1 MVFTMIRKIK
11 QSFYRIIFNKK
22 NWNMNSFKGERK
34 IEFLLSIF
42 SDQLNFLRIKY
53 DINSKN
59 GNSKRTFS
67 PEFIKF
73 LR

>member
-1 MVFTMIRKIK
+1 
-11 QSFYRIIFNKK
+11 
-22 NWNMNSFKGERK
+22 MNSFKGERK
-34 IEFLLSIF
+34 IEILLSIF
-42 SDQLNFLRIKY
+42 FDQLNFLRIKY

>member
-34 IEFLLSIF
+34 ILLSIF
-42 SDQLNFLRIKY
+42 FDQLNFLRIKY
-53 DINSKN
+53 DINRKN